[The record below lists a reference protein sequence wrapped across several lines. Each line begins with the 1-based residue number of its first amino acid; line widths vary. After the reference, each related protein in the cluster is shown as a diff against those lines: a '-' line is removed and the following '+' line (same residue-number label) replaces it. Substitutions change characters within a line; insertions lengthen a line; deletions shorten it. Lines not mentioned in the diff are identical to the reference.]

1 MHDTGKVF
9 FSLFCWR
16 VVPKQQKHI
25 SVRKNFLR
33 SQRYGECFTLIEG
46 FRNSDD
52 RTQNTEA
59 WCLYFSK
66 FCAKKHPRLMGQKR
80 TQNQRQEAVLH
91 ADTPNP
97 TAPNIKEIEISE
109 FWTGRDWCS
118 WWFWAWSTGHSNKYT
133 QCRHYQDPGSKK
145 LLKTALIAT
154 AVEWQ
159 SQNCYADLSFL
170 SIFTVKIHI

>member
-33 SQRYGECFTLIEG
+33 SQRYGECFTLIEE

-66 FCAKKHPRLMGQKR
+66 FCAKKTPGWWDKKEHKTRGRRQYFMQIPQILQPQTSKRLRYQSSGLGETGAHGGFGHGVQGILTNTHNVDTTKILVVR
-80 TQNQRQEAVLH
+80 SCLRLH
-91 ADTPNP
+91 
-97 TAPNIKEIEISE
+97 
-109 FWTGRDWCS
+109 
-118 WWFWAWSTGHSNKYT
+118 
-133 QCRHYQDPGSKK
+133 
-145 LLKTALIAT
+145 
-154 AVEWQ
+154 
-159 SQNCYADLSFL
+159 
-170 SIFTVKIHI
+170 